1 MCPDVNLFGSVII
14 MELYKYSARS
24 CEVMYNL
31 SILIIY
37 ISLLWYFSEINVFGF
52 VFITVLILQTKF
64 GKPDPAAS
72 KDITVSIAGN
82 NDENFIFFFNHV
94 SEN

>member
-1 MCPDVNLFGSVII
+1 

-37 ISLLWYFSEINVFGF
+37 ISLLWYFSDINVFGS